1 MGVPKPFPNIE
12 YKDIVRNPA
21 FVLFG
26 SRFYADQTTIELLAE
41 FLMVIF
47 TNKWI
52 GPDGPI
58 QSPLPSLYDLENWAS
73 TQGKKLKYGPEI
85 RLNLKLLSLLRASPL
100 DSRHTVHKTHYQ
112 ELSREFS
119 KKVQSH
125 NRAADEVQEWL
136 EDFLKGF
143 QGAGFDR
150 TWCAQNFYP
159 IVRTFLVQETIWNHT
174 FAKRNPPAG
183 WLDTIYGFRSYYS
196 VSRHRFLAR
205 GGELLYLQ
213 QCNLFSGKDVNGL
226 AKELGYNSSDYQLD
240 SLYQCLQQG
249 FEALEIAQLSVV
261 NELADFI
268 ENLDSVTHE
277 ETNKNNKLECDWCPE
292 ESWREAYLFAV
303 EMSRIL
309 LATLGPIERLE
320 LLEFGCAMQV
330 LRSMCAQSV
339 RYGEVP
345 SVGASHGN
353 ILGYAWLFSPQQKSS
368 RQQRL
373 ASCEN
378 VRIVFRMIQTAL
390 KNEDIIAFV
399 GGSGPATIER
409 DYGHKYFN
417 LLGKR
422 LGIIYPPKGAEPRFV
437 VTDQLIRYLVLST
450 IEPGKSCTYEE
461 FKRRIYAHHGIAV
474 EGQEL
479 EDAVI
484 WSGLPLNSSV
494 QPVGDSWFAQMLRA
508 GGFLVE
514 LSDGCSLVRNP
525 YDRSLRGSRY

>member
-1 MGVPKPFPNIE
+1 MMGVPKPFPNVD
-12 YKDIVRNPA
+12 DINSIKNPA

-26 SRFYADQTTIELLAE
+26 SRFYADQTTVELLAE
-41 FLMVIF
+41 FLMVMF

-52 GPDGPI
+52 GSDGPI
-58 QSPLPSLYDLENWAS
+58 KSPLPSLYDLENWAS
-73 TQGKKLKYGPEI
+73 TQGKKLKYEPKI
-85 RLNLKLLSLLRASPL
+85 RLNLKLFSLLRASPL
-100 DSRHTVHKTHYQ
+100 DSRHPVHKIHYQ

-125 NRAADEVQEWL
+125 NRAPDEVQEWI

-150 TWCAQNFYP
+150 TWCAQDFYP
-159 IVRTFLVQETIWNHT
+159 IVRTFLAQETIWPKKH
-174 FAKRNPPAG
+174 AKKQIELSEVRFNPLRFYETAK
-183 WLDTIYGFRSYYS
+183 
-196 VSRHRFLAR
+196 HNFLAR

-226 AKELGYNSSDYQLD
+226 AKELGYNTGDYQLD
-240 SLYQCLQQG
+240 SLHQCLQQG

-261 NELADFI
+261 NELANFI
-268 ENLDSVTHE
+268 ENLDPVTHG

-292 ESWREAYLFAV
+292 ESWPEAYLFAI

-309 LATLGPIERLE
+309 RATLGPIERLE

-339 RYGEVP
+339 RYGEMS
-345 SVGASHGN
+345 SVSASHGN
-353 ILGYAWLFSPQQKSS
+353 ALGYAWLFSPQEKFS

-378 VRIVFRMIQTAL
+378 VRIVFRMIQRAL
-390 KNEDIIAFV
+390 KNEDVIDFV
-399 GGSGPATIER
+399 GGSGPGTLEK

-417 LLGKR
+417 LVGKR
-422 LGIIYPPKGAEPRFV
+422 LGIIYPSKGAEPRFV
-437 VTDQLIRYLVLST
+437 VTDQLIRYLVLSI

-494 QPVGDSWFAQMLRA
+494 QPVGDSWFAEMLRA

-525 YDRSLRGSRY
+525 YGLEF